1 MNDPNW
7 KETMPKL
14 NLEQDIH
21 MIYSSSLSQSI
32 KEIFC

>member
-1 MNDPNW
+1 
-7 KETMPKL
+7 MPKL